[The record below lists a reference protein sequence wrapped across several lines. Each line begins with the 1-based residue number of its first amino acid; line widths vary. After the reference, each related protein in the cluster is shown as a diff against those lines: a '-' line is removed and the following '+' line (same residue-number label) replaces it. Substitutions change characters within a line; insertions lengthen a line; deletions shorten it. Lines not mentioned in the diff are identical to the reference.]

1 MSHEFTYILAEGG
14 SSRDRER
21 KKGREDELRGMREG
35 SSEPEAAKRGKRNK
49 RGEKERSSTEEEEVK
64 IGVYI

>member
-1 MSHEFTYILAEGG
+1 M
-14 SSRDRER
+14 
-21 KKGREDELRGMREG
+21 
-35 SSEPEAAKRGKRNK
+35 SEPEAAKRGKRNK